1 MKDVE
6 KLDWEM
12 DDNSMTIVICFV
24 EHTIAYDWEAIGIVL
39 RLRDD
44 INENHSNYIINKYTN
59 KSLFCDSYLNYLI
72 YI

>member
-6 KLDWEM
+6 KLDLKM
-12 DDNSMTIVICFV
+12 DDKSMTIVICFV

-59 KSLFCDSYLNYLI
+59 KSLFI
-72 YI
+72 

>member
-24 EHTIAYDWEAIGIVL
+24 EHTIAYDWEEIGKLYSDCAMTLMKITVT
-39 RLRDD
+39 
-44 INENHSNYIINKYTN
+44 I
-59 KSLFCDSYLNYLI
+59 
-72 YI
+72 

>member
-12 DDNSMTIVICFV
+12 DDNSMIIVICFV
-24 EHTIAYDWEAIGIVL
+24 EHAIAYDWEAIGIVL

-59 KSLFCDSYLNYLI
+59 KSLFCDSYLKDLI

>member
-39 RLRDD
+39 
-44 INENHSNYIINKYTN
+44 
-59 KSLFCDSYLNYLI
+59 
-72 YI
+72 